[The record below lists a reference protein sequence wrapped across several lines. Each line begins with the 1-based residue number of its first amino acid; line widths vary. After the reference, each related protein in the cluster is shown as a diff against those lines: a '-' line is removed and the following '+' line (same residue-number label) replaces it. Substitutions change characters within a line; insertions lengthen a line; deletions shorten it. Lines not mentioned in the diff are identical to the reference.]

1 MKSIRDVIKRFE
13 QPEGKRMSAEE
24 MVEALK
30 KHPYVKEFCDRHAD
44 VTDDMLV
51 RSITDVYETA
61 KEHDQC
67 AQCPGLDR
75 CPNLVKGHRSIL
87 YLHGLS
93 IKSSYRSCEKWE
105 AAQAQRRRENLI
117 QSHHIP
123 KEITAAS
130 FASFERDP
138 ERLDALEAVLE
149 FCRSVEPGTSA
160 TRGVY
165 LYGPLGWEKAICSE
179 RPQDGWPIAGSLPS

>member
-1 MKSIRDVIKRFE
+1 MSRSFVIGM
-13 QPEGKRMSAEE
+13 PTLRMICWFVPSP
-24 MVEALK
+24 MYTRQRRNMTNALNV
-30 KHPYVKEFCDRHAD
+30 PAW
-44 VTDDMLV
+44 
-51 RSITDVYETA
+51 
-61 KEHDQC
+61 
-67 AQCPGLDR
+67 DR